1 MNTKVYKQV
10 KKFIDLYGLPK
21 EIGVT
26 GWISEI
32 SEWTYDDKIIGQS
45 NEESK
50 GWIYVQQKS
59 SSLNELDYY
68 NYWDTDS
75 VYAIAVS
82 MCDNRTS
89 DTQLYFTIHDKDFFL
104 DLCNEDADGKGWE
117 WISDVD
123 LEEIVRE
130 LNGYTVDPND
140 EKYNDFNLDT
150 QDFLWSNCEEN
161 IVETIYSLPY
171 NACIITWNNGASITL
186 TIKKDNITAK
196 VVNPPTKHH
205 VFVELP
211 SMTYFNDM
219 VTWLQGSKLSYE
231 LLCKP
236 DTNHTVGISFENDE
250 HATMFSLKWVR

>member
-32 SEWTYDDKIIGQS
+32 SEWTYHDKIIGQS

-82 MCDNRTS
+82 VCDNRTS

-123 LEEIVRE
+123 LEEIV
-130 LNGYTVDPND
+130 
-140 EKYNDFNLDT
+140 
-150 QDFLWSNCEEN
+150 
-161 IVETIYSLPY
+161 
-171 NACIITWNNGASITL
+171 
-186 TIKKDNITAK
+186 
-196 VVNPPTKHH
+196 
-205 VFVELP
+205 
-211 SMTYFNDM
+211 
-219 VTWLQGSKLSYE
+219 SYYQE
-231 LLCKP
+231 
-236 DTNHTVGISFENDE
+236 DDI
-250 HATMFSLKWVR
+250 